1 MKDDDTEKIWKQVQ
15 GEIRD
20 EVSATAPSTLHPAL
34 AVGLGGVFLLNVMAL
49 LSLPPVLRGKG
60 APYLPSFSNKLDI
73 MFTQLKKD
81 SHVIQKLKEGKPL
94 TFVDLGS
101 GDGRVVFRAAREGV
115 FTKSIGYEINPSKFC
130 FCLLQSIFF
139 IGMYMYSIRNVC
151 RPVLHLVAQSRRCL
165 QAPKYL
171 SSTNFVL
178 QDLWNVQLKD
188 VDVVAVYGLNPIM
201 NELGKKLEKEL
212 KPGSVVLSNVFSFP
226 NWRHSSLSSNGVFVY
241 SVPSCWSS
249 SLVESRQDTDIKV
262 K

>member
-20 EVSATAPSTLHPAL
+20 EVSAMALSTLHPAL

-101 GDGRVVFRAAREGV
+101 GDGRVVFRAAREGL
-115 FTKSIGYEINPSKFC
+115 FTKSIGYEINPSTFC
-130 FCLLQSIFF
+130 FCLVQSNTFHWHVHVLS
-139 IGMYMYSIRNVC
+139 SIC
-151 RPVLHLVAQSRRCL
+151 VAQCCISLLNR
-165 QAPKYL
+165 
-171 SSTNFVL
+171 
-178 QDLWNVQLKD
+178 
-188 VDVVAVYGLNPIM
+188 VDVYKHRNICQ
-201 NELGKKLEKEL
+201 
-212 KPGSVVLSNVFSFP
+212 VLILCCRICGTFN
-226 NWRHSSLSSNGVFVY
+226 
-241 SVPSCWSS
+241 
-249 SLVESRQDTDIKV
+249 
-262 K
+262 